1 MTFYTRGG
9 TNVKV
14 KVRSGAP
21 PGNSATWLQAF
32 WLLLPASVRPVYL
45 GRPPRHD
52 SRRAKP
58 RGGEHCGCELG
69 EEIPAFQAGQSRAH
83 RACWRSDSVTRALGP
98 SLCLLQYSR
107 FLSGGIGGRAPQI
120 ADEERDTLIKAEIS
134 LITNLN
140 SLQGRKKIPV
150 LMRREL
156 PRKHLVWRLFLLP
169 LTRCGA
175 SNR

>member
-1 MTFYTRGG
+1 
-9 TNVKV
+9 
-14 KVRSGAP
+14 
-21 PGNSATWLQAF
+21 
-32 WLLLPASVRPVYL
+32 
-45 GRPPRHD
+45 
-52 SRRAKP
+52 
-58 RGGEHCGCELG
+58 
-69 EEIPAFQAGQSRAH
+69 
-83 RACWRSDSVTRALGP
+83 
-98 SLCLLQYSR
+98 LLQIGFGHASAR
-107 FLSGGIGGRAPQI
+107 APFLPSSIFKIPLRRDRGRAPQI

>member
-1 MTFYTRGG
+1 MTPAGDKCPRRKSDQMLLPATR
-9 TNVKV
+9 
-14 KVRSGAP
+14 
-21 PGNSATWLQAF
+21 
-32 WLLLPASVRPVYL
+32 LLGSKLFGCCSPASVRRCIW
-45 GRPPRHD
+45 GASHD
-52 SRRAKP
+52 TTHGARSPGVASIAVASSRGNSCIP
-58 RGGEHCGCELG
+58 RGT
-69 EEIPAFQAGQSRAH
+69 SRAH

-98 SLCLLQYSR
+98 PLCLLQYSR

-156 PRKHLVWRLFLLP
+156 PRKDLVWRLFLLP
-169 LTRCGA
+169 LTHCGA